1 MPRDLRT
8 PRYVRLRELLIEA
21 RKSAGLSQA
30 VVARK
35 LGRPQSY
42 VADVERNE
50 RRLDVIEFLAFA
62 EAVGSDPV
70 AIIAEIRTIPK
81 ESAI

>member
-8 PRYVRLRELLIEA
+8 PRYIHLRELLIEA
-21 RKSAGLSQA
+21 RKAAGLSQA
-30 VVARK
+30 VVAGK

-70 AIIAEIRTIPK
+70 AIIAKIRTIP
-81 ESAI
+81 EDE